1 MEKLVNMP
9 KHIAIIMD
17 GNGRWA
23 KKRYL
28 PRIAGHVRGVK
39 RVKEIIEH
47 SSSLG
52 IKVLTLWAFGRDNW
66 KRPQEEVSFLMGL
79 LSQQLDKEFKK
90 LHSKNICVRFIG
102 DKTRLDAN
110 IVERICKI
118 ENLTRKNT
126 SLKLNIGL
134 DYSGTYDIVQ
144 AVNKILSNNEYE
156 SITEEIFEKYLLTY
170 PDIHPDLLI
179 RTSGET
185 RLSNF
190 MLWQSAYSE
199 CYFTEKLWPDFTKK
213 ELDRAIEWY
222 LTRERRFGM
231 TTEQLGARL

>member
-1 MEKLVNMP
+1 MDIP

-28 PRIAGHVRGVK
+28 PRITGHVRGVK

-52 IKVLTLWAFGRDNW
+52 IKILTLWAFGRDNW

-79 LSQQLDKEFKK
+79 LAQQLDKEFKK
-90 LHSKNICVRFIG
+90 LHNKNILVRFIG
-102 DKTRLDAN
+102 DRTRLDAN
-110 IVERICKI
+110 IVERISKI
-118 ENLTRKNT
+118 ENLTHANT
-126 SLKLNIGL
+126 GLRLNICL
-134 DYSGTYDIVQ
+134 DYSGTYDIIQ
-144 AVNKILSNNEYE
+144 AVNKILAKNKEGN
-156 SITEEIFEKYLLTY
+156 ITEETFEKYLLTY
-170 PDIHPDLLI
+170 PDIYPDLLI

-213 ELDRAIEWY
+213 ELDKAIEWF

-231 TTEQLGARL
+231 ISEQLVSGI